1 MAGPPG
7 SGKSALAGPLARA
20 LGCALLA
27 VDPIEAALWRAGIAR
42 DQPTG
47 LAAYIVAEALAR
59 EQLHLG
65 NDVIVDAVND
75 ATAARQ
81 QWRSL
86 AAQCASPLVFVVV
99 SCSDERV
106 HRQRFESRRR
116 DIEGFPE
123 SAWEAVVERQAGFV
137 GWSDEGVHI
146 DSLRPLKEEIRTVLD
161 HIERSR
167 RASQALASMEAEA
180 ARH

>member
-1 MAGPPG
+1 M
-7 SGKSALAGPLARA
+7 
-20 LGCALLA
+20 
-27 VDPIEAALWRAGIAR
+27 
-42 DQPTG
+42 
-47 LAAYIVAEALAR
+47 
-59 EQLHLG
+59 
-65 NDVIVDAVND
+65 
-75 ATAARQ
+75 
-81 QWRSL
+81 
-86 AAQCASPLVFVVV
+86 FVVV